1 MEILNIQET
10 TIAKVGTG
18 HIFKLIFMFYFHC
31 YFCAQEGF
39 ASVSCGSGPGEKDA
53 DSAAALKTL
62 LSRWREKVFVMLVQQ
77 KLLQIQD
84 SRTKLDASRKVR

>member
-1 MEILNIQET
+1 MLVI
-10 TIAKVGTG
+10 
-18 HIFKLIFMFYFHC
+18 IFKPIFSLYFNC
-31 YFCAQEGF
+31 YFCVQEGF
-39 ASVSCGSGPGEKDA
+39 ATVSHDSGTGDKDA

-84 SRTKLDASRKVR
+84 SRTKHDASRKV